1 MDVRSED
8 GEASSRQALR
18 PRDAADGDELT
29 CRTHEQDVI
38 LHGWCQ
44 RQLQRYLSK
53 LLRSPAAQPFLE
65 LPEHLCDEYLALVQ
79 DPMDLVTVSRH
90 LEAGVYNDP
99 AGLVSPAHFWDD
111 VTLCSS
117 NCLLY
122 FENAEESEEYKMAEA
137 LQRETSSLEDEF
149 WASLARVEGAIAGLD
164 PKLGV
169 VATELGLA
177 ADQVADGILL
187 ACQEGSLV
195 METAW
200 GTLADWFHRPWQNVA
215 TSPREQ
221 QLGEE
226 SLHFGQGTLRDHFRQ
241 KILDECGFDTSEELL
256 DMEHSVKLAVSKA
269 REAFNSDG
277 DTADFVLDFPD
288 HMAPAVPPARARV
301 SLPRARSPS
310 RPSRTSLSSGLPQ
323 PRTWRSVSHPNCE
336 VPAAGSMTS
345 WTEPRKLPLG
355 GSASRARSP
364 SIRWRTRSAGAA
376 LSREFRTDSWR
387 SVPVNIN
394 DVWKMEPCKAGA
406 ATGHAPIFY
415 GNLT

>member
-187 ACQEGSLV
+187 ACQE
-195 METAW
+195 
-200 GTLADWFHRPWQNVA
+200 
-215 TSPREQ
+215 
-221 QLGEE
+221 
-226 SLHFGQGTLRDHFRQ
+226 
-241 KILDECGFDTSEELL
+241 LL